1 MRVYQAAD
9 GRWIFWDGETKTYYD
24 TKAEAEMAESEI
36 EKKQS
41 YIEDVR
47 QFVRDYGA
55 MMARAQ
61 ALGGQWSALLSTI
74 ITEDDMPGGIVSD
87 GTSRLSAFTSVIGN
101 MATLVTT
108 YDAGLDTNFER
119 VA

>member
-9 GRWIFWDGETKTYYD
+9 GKWIFFDGTIKHYFD
-24 TKAEAEMAESEI
+24 TQREAEMAESEI

-41 YIEDVR
+41 YIENVR
-47 QFVRDYGA
+47 QFMRDYGA

-61 ALGGQWSALLSTI
+61 ALGGQWSALLNQI
-74 ITEDDMPGGIVSD
+74 ITEEDMPGGIISD
-87 GTSRLSAFTSVIGN
+87 ATSRLSSFATVISN
-101 MATLVTT
+101 MTTLVTT